1 MTGEELEKRQELE
14 KADLIDK
21 YIDFQ
26 AICEDYDLD
35 TGGLAPDQMFALE
48 DILIEFIL
56 QNKYSD

>member
-1 MTGEELEKRQELE
+1 MTREELE
-14 KADLIDK
+14 KADLIEK